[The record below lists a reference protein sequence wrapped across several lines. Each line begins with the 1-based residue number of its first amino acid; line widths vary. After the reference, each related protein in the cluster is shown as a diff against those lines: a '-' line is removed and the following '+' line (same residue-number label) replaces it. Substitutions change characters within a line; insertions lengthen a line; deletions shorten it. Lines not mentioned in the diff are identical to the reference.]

1 MKKNQ
6 QSYSK
11 KEIIINNLII
21 LLWFSIA
28 IYGIF
33 KNSSIL
39 GIFYLLF
46 ALIMVGLVL
55 RKYLCTNCYYYDK
68 LCWLG
73 WGKLS
78 SFLYKRNSGNY
89 KIGIILVYITWGM
102 LFVIPFMIFIVNLF
116 RKNFLRSD
124 IIYLLIFLGLTLIFQ
139 LIRKKACTKCKM
151 KIICKIRLNL

>member
-1 MKKNQ
+1 MKRNQ

-39 GIFYLLF
+39 GIFYLSF
-46 ALIMVGLVL
+46 ALIMVGLIL

-89 KIGIILVYITWGM
+89 KIRVILVYITWGI
-102 LFVIPFMIFIVNLF
+102 LFIIPFIISGVNLF
-116 RKNFLRSD
+116 RKNFLNSD
-124 IIYLLIFLGLTLIFQ
+124 IIYLLIFLGLTLIIQ
-139 LIRKKACTKCKM
+139 LIRKKACIKCKM
-151 KIICKIRLNL
+151 KNICKISL